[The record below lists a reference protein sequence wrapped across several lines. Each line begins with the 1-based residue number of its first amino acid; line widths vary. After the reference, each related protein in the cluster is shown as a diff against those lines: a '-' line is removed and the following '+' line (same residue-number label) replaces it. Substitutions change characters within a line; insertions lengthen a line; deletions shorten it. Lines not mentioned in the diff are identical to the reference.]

1 MSDIAKFTPGPWAAR
16 PDENSSCE
24 WEVVK
29 NDPRKTSI
37 SQDPWFICLCM
48 DDADGASAKGN
59 AHLIAAAPE
68 LYAAC
73 QYIVD
78 AAENGDEMTAV
89 EMATAALAKARGE
102 A

>member
-1 MSDIAKFTPGPWAAR
+1 MSVSFTPGPWVLG
-16 PDENSSCE
+16 N
-24 WEVVK
+24 
-29 NDPRKTSI
+29 TSHHETMI
-37 SQDPWFICLCM
+37 IGRGGKGDYVCHVQFEQIGGG
-48 DDADGASAKGN
+48 AIASAMEPARRAN
-59 AHLIAAAPE
+59 ARLIAAAPE

-102 A
+102 V